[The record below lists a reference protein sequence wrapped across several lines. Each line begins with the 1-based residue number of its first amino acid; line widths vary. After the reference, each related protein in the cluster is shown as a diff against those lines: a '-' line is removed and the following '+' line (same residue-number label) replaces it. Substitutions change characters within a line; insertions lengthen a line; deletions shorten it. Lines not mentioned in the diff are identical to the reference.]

1 MWFKIDNGDNPIIQM
16 MITFLIQIGNVNR
29 KMVGEIVLKF
39 TYIRLNAEKKIVQ
52 NFLSLIISAPSII

>member
-39 TYIRLNAEKKIVQ
+39 TYIRLNAEKKLYKT
-52 NFLSLIISAPSII
+52 F